1 MTPHNL
7 TEPKMKEIFKIE
19 IDCEPGGLRPIH
31 VFVKACSQAGI
42 PIPEGKQWGRFMGN
56 WGFYVSLERTVMER
70 LYESLEL
77 LYPSYC
83 RYTGYSVAS
92 DSTYEVVKKE
102 GISIK
107 SVMEEWKVSEDGF

>member
-1 MTPHNL
+1 
-7 TEPKMKEIFKIE
+7 MKNKTGPEMEEIFQIE
-19 IDCEPGGLRPIH
+19 IDCPPGGTRPIH

-70 LYESLEL
+70 LFESLSL
-77 LYPSYC
+77 LCPSYC

-92 DSTYEVVKKE
+92 DSTYKTVMKE
-102 GISIK
+102 GVPIK
-107 SVMEEWKVSEDGF
+107 SVMEEWKVKDGEL